1 MNKKMP
7 YENLFDPGGTDKDF
21 GPTAADPASQNLAI
35 QTLNI
40 PNIPQKISHNEIPI
54 KPENTV
60 QFKDNN
66 TLTKAVHLLMS
77 SWPKITD
84 NL

>member
-1 MNKKMP
+1 MP

-21 GPTAADPASQNLAI
+21 GPTGADPASQNLAI

-40 PNIPQKISHNEIPI
+40 PNIPDKISHNELPI

-60 QFKDNN
+60 QYKDD
-66 TLTKAVHLLMS
+66 TAICKIVHFLMS
-77 SWPKITD
+77 SCPKITD